1 MSVRGVN
8 PNRVRSELDV
18 RDDDKA
24 AVRQRQQRQIPGQ
37 HYDPGVYADQ
47 HNTAFFRQSS
57 GESPR
62 NAAL

>member
-1 MSVRGVN
+1 MNVRGVN

-47 HNTAFFRQSS
+47 HNTAFFAR
-57 GESPR
+57 
-62 NAAL
+62 AAENPLGTRH